1 MRKSG
6 FFALALAFALLAP
19 PAIGRADSQGDE
31 EALREMADCAK
42 IEKFAER
49 IFCYDHIAIGAWH
62 MMASSRAG
70 IFMSTLSVADHDDR
84 WVRPKLLLACEEK
97 VVLIFINWRHT
108 LEEGLKRTSGKPTI
122 TVRLAG
128 GTSETH
134 PWEFAAENR
143 VTYLRGQQADQ
154 NAARVEFIGRMIRAG
169 TLTVRVAL
177 GPGSEVV
184 AEYKL
189 QGLADAIKPLR
200 DSCGLGS

>member
-19 PAIGRADSQGDE
+19 PAFGRADSQGDE
-31 EALREMADCAK
+31 EALRVMADCAK

-49 IFCYDHIAIGAWH
+49 IPCYDDIAIGVWH

-70 IFMSTLSVADHDDR
+70 IFMSTLSVSDHDDK

-97 VVLIFINWRHT
+97 VVLVFINWRHT
-108 LEEGLKRTSGKPTI
+108 LEEGLKRTSGTPTI

-200 DSCGLGS
+200 DSCGLSS